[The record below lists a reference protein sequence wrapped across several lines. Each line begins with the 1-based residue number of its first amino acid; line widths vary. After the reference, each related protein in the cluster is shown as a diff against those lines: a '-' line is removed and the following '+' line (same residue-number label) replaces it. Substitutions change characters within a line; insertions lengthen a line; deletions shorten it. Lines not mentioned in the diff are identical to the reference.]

1 MIRLTVPTIEEDD
14 LAAIRAAVASGFLVQ
29 GARVAAL
36 EAALRERVGTEH
48 VIVVSSGTAA
58 LHLSLLALGIGPG
71 DRVAVPAYSFLA
83 TANVVEI
90 CGATPVFV
98 DIEPQAYAIDPDAL
112 ERAASR
118 PGGLGAVI
126 PVHPFGQL
134 ADMSGIAAAAAGIP
148 VVEDAAAALGA
159 EPGGRPAG
167 SLGRLGCFSLHPRKA
182 VTTGEGGAVTT
193 NDAGLAR
200 TIRALRNHGLDPDSE
215 TPDFILAG
223 FNYRMTDFAAAMGA
237 TQLAKLDR
245 IAAGRR
251 AAAARYDAL
260 LAGTPVRVP
269 VVLAGNTVTYQSY
282 VTLLPEGVDRGAL
295 MRRLRAAGIETQI
308 GTYHMPLTT
317 FFRRRYGHRPGDFP
331 VTDMV
336 AARALTLPL
345 HPAITAADQEEVV
358 ARLLAEL

>member
-118 PGGLGAVI
+118 PGGFSAVI

-148 VVEDAAAALGA
+148 VVEDAAPAHRA
-159 EPGGRPAG
+159 PQGGRREPRRG
-167 SLGRLGCFSLHPRKA
+167 GRGRC
-182 VTTGEGGAVTT
+182 
-193 NDAGLAR
+193 
-200 TIRALRNHGLDPDSE
+200 
-215 TPDFILAG
+215 
-223 FNYRMTDFAAAMGA
+223 
-237 TQLAKLDR
+237 
-245 IAAGRR
+245 AGRR
-251 AAAARYDAL
+251 AGRPPGGLAR
-260 LAGTPVRVP
+260 
-269 VVLAGNTVTYQSY
+269 Q
-282 VTLLPEGVDRGAL
+282 
-295 MRRLRAAGIETQI
+295 
-308 GTYHMPLTT
+308 
-317 FFRRRYGHRPGDFP
+317 
-331 VTDMV
+331 
-336 AARALTLPL
+336 
-345 HPAITAADQEEVV
+345 
-358 ARLLAEL
+358 ARLLLPSSAQGGDDRRGRGGDDERCRPGAHDPGPPQPWPGP